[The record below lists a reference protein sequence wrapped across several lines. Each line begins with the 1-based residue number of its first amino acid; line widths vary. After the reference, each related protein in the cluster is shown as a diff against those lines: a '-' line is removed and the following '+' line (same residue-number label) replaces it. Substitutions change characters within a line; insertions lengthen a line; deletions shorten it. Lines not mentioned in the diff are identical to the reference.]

1 MRNRDDIF
9 TSATPGAP
17 QARARRFAVG
27 LAAAALL
34 FGALPWTTAEA
45 QQRRTRVGAIKV
57 DDGARPSVA
66 LPRRSGFDLFAEED
80 LAQTGMRMT
89 GTNGWSIPNVGPCP
103 FYYIDNTNAQTC
115 ALTNV
120 PNRGAS
126 DSFFE
131 IGLLAGAP
139 ISEFRKIRAIHPGIN
154 NMRPPLGYTA
164 PYTAYLAAP
173 FSRRWGP
180 GDGQFGNY
188 YSGVTSTSDGSCRD
202 HTSFLSG
209 NMPTGF
215 TLTAGSDCPATWAN
229 GVFAGKRPFDSDSV
243 LALAERQ
250 GASFRFDEHR
260 LPASVLSPTGAIGDF
275 ATYGLISDSYREI
288 LQRFGSVT
296 PRGSGPSQERGYPLG
311 LDIRYDAFQFSRPS
325 VRNVVYY
332 QMTIVNNSARVY
344 GQGISYDSLYM
355 GLHPGILFG
364 GPQFSTWYFDYS
376 RNAVVMVG
384 GNTSGLCSA
393 TYPRRTPLTGA
404 CVNTTQFA
412 DGAQAFVFLKSPLGD
427 MRNKLFSRPT
437 SAFSRIAGIPA
448 NILDDTIT
456 FNHARRSSFGANYN
470 ATTAR
475 SDRAL
480 FGFMSST
487 EENFLDGR
495 SITADFTAAQLW
507 THFQSEDVRS
517 YTGTVT
523 PELARFNRFV
533 PGATSQ
539 PNTPRNP
546 RPGQP
551 YGSWDYN
558 NDGVQD
564 TIYVP
569 GCGRNG
575 CHDIYSDTS
584 AAGTNIQAG
593 NVGNVVS
600 FGPFKLA
607 AGDTTQVI
615 IAFIGAGDIGTFEAQ
630 VNASIENYL
639 NFYAGPSPVPP
650 PTFEPEDIDIIP
662 ATVRDTTA
670 AASNT
675 LIRLRIDQAPVRVDP
690 FVFSVYE
697 RIRTSTDPNIV
708 RIRTLNPDLLRRIQ
722 ERINVPQ
729 NYAELLVFKS
739 CDRGATFTVS
749 ANGAADCTPAP
760 ANGANGAPIGF
771 GWQPWRRIPV
781 NSATGQ
787 LTTSFVTDIVR
798 SGRTYLYSFVTRTR
812 GLIDIPIVDSVTTP
826 SGRVVAGTNLAVAL
840 NIDADTIASPL
851 SRSGPSTVIA
861 YAPIS
866 LPAGVRT
873 ATLDTTSVTG
883 TATTRVTAQAI
894 GTTQSGRYRVYFANR
909 FIVTTV
915 VDTTRNAATTTVVAQ
930 RVVGRASVATGTTN
944 GPLQANFV
952 AQQETFTGPGFL
964 VTDGSVTI
972 PGARDTVRGTLV
984 ITVDTVNVAPADTAG
999 YVIARDSAGNTKPF
1013 YLSTRSRSSATTNAG
1028 TTLAFRE
1035 SRDFPGFTLTIEGP
1049 QANVNTPRLS
1059 RTLRAEGDTIDAPTV
1074 ANNGVVVIAAQTSYR
1089 TVGGRY
1095 EFTYSDDAFGPNAPF
1110 LFITADSLQNQV
1122 TRSLAARTDVT
1133 TADTAAAT
1141 KALIVASGAA
1151 DTSVTNRPLVAARF
1165 PFTVRT
1171 ANGQTATLAMFRR
1184 FRDGTPRIADSIR
1197 NNSRV
1202 LGNNGDTLRV
1212 TIPTLQWVPG
1222 DTIFIIETAL
1232 RDSVTGSGADRITVL
1247 RDSSV
1252 NGRTVRVPIQVPT
1265 RFVAG
1270 RFVLSC
1276 TGTATVPVT
1285 TQAPRCNPLVV
1296 GTFGATGYLPYRNG
1310 WEYVAEYA
1318 RSFDL
1323 FSELRVEATGQGG
1336 IGYNLT
1342 SADVSVV
1349 RVVPNPYVV
1358 QSNIDDITGNRV
1370 GIPRVMFTSVPLQ
1383 GVVRVYSV
1391 SGQLMQQ
1398 LSWTAADLQ
1407 NTNTG
1412 QTSGD
1417 LPFILRSREGLDMGS
1432 GLYLYVLT
1440 ATGPGANG
1448 QVARG
1453 KFVIIR

>member
-9 TSATPGAP
+9 TPATPGAP

-34 FGALPWTTAEA
+34 LGALPWTTAEA
-45 QQRRTRVGAIKV
+45 QQRRSRVTTIKV
-57 DDGARPSVA
+57 DDGAKPSVP
-66 LPRRSGFDLFAEED
+66 LPKRSGFDLFAEED

-103 FYYIDNTNAQTC
+103 FYYIDNVNAQTC
-115 ALTNV
+115 ALTAT
-120 PNRGAS
+120 PNQAS
-126 DSFFE
+126 SESFFE
-131 IGLLAGAP
+131 IGLIAGAP

-164 PYTAYLAAP
+164 PYTAYLATP

-180 GDGQFGNY
+180 GDGQFGNF
-188 YSGVTSTSDGSCRD
+188 YSGVTSTADGGCRD

-215 TLTAGSDCPATWAN
+215 TLTAGSDCAETWAN
-229 GVFAGKRPFDSDSV
+229 GVFAGKRPLISDSV
-243 LALAERQ
+243 IALAQRS
-250 GASFRFDEHR
+250 GGNFRFDEYR
-260 LPASVLSPTGAIGDF
+260 LPASALDQSTFIGDF

-288 LQRFGSVT
+288 LQRFGGVT
-296 PRGSGPSQERGYPLG
+296 PRGSGPSLERGYPLG
-311 LDIRYDAFQFSRPS
+311 LDIRYDAYQFSRPS

-332 QMTIVNNSARVY
+332 QLTIVNNSARVY

-355 GLHPGILFG
+355 GLQPGLLFG
-364 GPQFSTWYFDYS
+364 GPQGSSWYFDYA
-376 RNAVVMVG
+376 RNAVIMVG
-384 GNTSGLCSA
+384 GNTSLLCSA
-393 TYPRRTPLTGA
+393 TYPRRTAITGG
-404 CVNTTQFA
+404 CPDLNQFA
-412 DGAQAFVFLKSPLGD
+412 NGAQAFVILKSPLGD
-427 MRNKLFSRPT
+427 TRNKLFTRPT
-437 SAFSRIAGIPA
+437 SIFSTIPGVPA

-456 FNHARRSSFGANYN
+456 FNHARRAGFGALYN
-470 ATTAR
+470 ASTAR
-475 SDRAL
+475 NDRTF

-495 SITADFTAAQLW
+495 SITADFTPGQLW
-507 THFQSEDVRS
+507 QLFNSEDVRN

-523 PELARFNRFV
+523 PEIARYNRFV
-533 PGATSQ
+533 PGSATQ
-539 PNTPRNP
+539 PNTIRNP

-551 YGSWDYN
+551 YGRWDYN

-569 GCGRNG
+569 GCGRQG
-575 CHDIYSDTS
+575 CHDIYSDTL
-584 AAGTNIQAG
+584 AAGTANFVS

-600 FGPFKLA
+600 MGPFALR
-607 AGDTTQVI
+607 AGDTTQI
-615 IAFIGAGDIGTFEAQ
+615 LIAFVGAGDVGTFEAQ

-650 PTFEPEDIDIIP
+650 PTFDPEDIDIVP
-662 ATVRDTTA
+662 ASVRDTTA
-670 AASNT
+670 GASNT
-675 LIRLRIDQAPVRVDP
+675 LIRLRIEQAPVRVDP

-697 RIRTSTDPNIV
+697 RIRTSTDPNIR

-729 NYAELLVFKS
+729 NYSELLVFKS

-760 ANGANGAPIGF
+760 ANGPSGAPIGF
-771 GWQPWRRIPV
+771 GWQPWRRIAVDP
-781 NSATGQ
+781 ATG
-787 LTTSFVTDIVR
+787 LLATSFVTDIVR

-812 GLIDIPIVDSVTTP
+812 GLIDIPIVDSITTP
-826 SGRVVAGTNLAVAL
+826 SGRVVAGTNLAAAL

-851 SRSGPSTVIA
+851 SRSGASTVIA

-873 ATLDTTSVTG
+873 ATLDTASVTG
-883 TATTRVTAQAI
+883 PATTRVAAIPI

-915 VDTTRNAATTTVVAQ
+915 VDTTRNTATTTVLAQ
-930 RVVGRASVATGTTN
+930 RVLARASVATGTTN
-944 GPLQANFV
+944 GAVQTNFV
-952 AQQETFTGPGFL
+952 AQQESFTGPGFL
-964 VTDGSVTI
+964 VTDGTVTI
-972 PGARDTVRGTLV
+972 PNVRRSVSGANVTY
-984 ITVDTVNVAPADTAG
+984 IDTVNVAAADTAG

-1035 SRDFPGFTLTIEGP
+1035 SRDFPGFTLAIEVP
-1049 QANVNTPRLS
+1049 QANVNTPRLG
-1059 RTLRAEGDTIDAPTV
+1059 RTLRAEGDTLDPNVV
-1074 ANNGVVVIAAQTSYR
+1074 ANNGVVIIPGQTSYR
-1089 TVGGRY
+1089 TLGGRY
-1095 EFTYSDDAFGPNAPF
+1095 EFTYSDDSYGPNAPF
-1110 LFITADSLQNQV
+1110 LFGTPDSLQAQV
-1122 TRSLAARTDVT
+1122 TRSLQARNDVT
-1133 TADTAAAT
+1133 TGDTTAAT
-1141 KALIVASGAA
+1141 LALINASGAA
-1151 DTSVTNRPLVAARF
+1151 PASVDRPLIAARF

-1184 FRDGTPRIADSIR
+1184 YRNGANARGDSIL
-1197 NNSRV
+1197 NNSRL
-1202 LGNNGDTLRV
+1202 LGNAGDTLRV
-1212 TIPTLQWVPG
+1212 AIPSLQWVPG

-1232 RDSVTGSGADRITVL
+1232 RDSATGSGATRTVVV
-1247 RDSSV
+1247 RDSSF
-1252 NGRTVRVPIQVPT
+1252 NGRTVPVPIQVPT

-1285 TQAPRCNPLVV
+1285 SVSPRCNPIVP
-1296 GTFGATGYLPYRNG
+1296 GTFAATGYLPYRSG
-1310 WEYVAEYA
+1310 WEYVAEFA

-1323 FSELRVEATGQGG
+1323 FSEVRINATGQGG

-1342 SADVSVV
+1342 AADVSVV

-1358 QSNIDDITGNRV
+1358 QSNLDDITGNRV
-1370 GIPRVMFTSVPLQ
+1370 GIPRVMFTNVPLQ

-1440 ATGPGANG
+1440 ATGPGSNG